1 MQFYF
6 ESQNNRILRVS
17 DTQDIRGKKGAKNDS
32 EGFWLEN
39 IAPHY
44 NFKMCNL

>member
-17 DTQDIRGKKGAKNDS
+17 DTQDITGKKGAKN

-39 IAPHY
+39 IVPHY